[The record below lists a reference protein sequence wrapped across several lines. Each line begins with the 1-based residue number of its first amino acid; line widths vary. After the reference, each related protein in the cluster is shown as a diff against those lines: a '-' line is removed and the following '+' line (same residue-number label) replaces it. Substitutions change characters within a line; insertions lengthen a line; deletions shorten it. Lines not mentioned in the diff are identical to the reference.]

1 MPRTAT
7 PTSADTTVREEVG
20 IQFPAGSDGT
30 RPTTP
35 TVKAIV
41 AEAVRNSDPALASR
55 VEADTSWRQGY
66 VGAMRELTV
75 RTAADDDAATTIARD
90 GLAAARAHLV
100 HVANDGTQTP
110 LADLDVDAAVDA
122 ARGTFGTHTVDGT
135 AEPRQELAIPYQGRM
150 LSGHDLERQLAAW
163 VHKGIV
169 EQSCADAVMRVVA
182 HPEWLSLPGHVVADI
197 GAGAEMGP
205 LEMLSSWGARILAI
219 DIPRVS
225 ERLEK
230 MARDGAGHV
239 SLPTKDGETGADI
252 TRDTAAVAAWI
263 DEQAGDDT
271 VVLGMHAYADSGM
284 HIRLTLAADLIATW
298 LQERRPTT
306 VLAYLATPT
315 DAFVVP
321 QEIIDAARSRW
332 SRHGSKGFAKRALRT
347 ASRGQLFTEP
357 YPKGSRVTDC
367 IIAQQG
373 PNYAVA
379 KRLQRWRAVASEADG
394 RRVSFNVAPATFTR
408 SVTKNTALKA
418 AYAGAHHFGV
428 EVFAA
433 ETSRALMAA
442 LLVHDVMRDDLAP
455 GAAPQRAHAEEL
467 FSDGAAHGG
476 LWRTAWA
483 PRSALG
489 VAAALGAPKAL
500 RRKA

>member
-41 AEAVRNSDPALASR
+41 AEAVRNSDPALAGR

-100 HVANDGTQTP
+100 HVANDGTQRP

-150 LSGHDLERQLAAW
+150 LSGHDLERQL
-163 VHKGIV
+163 
-169 EQSCADAVMRVVA
+169 MRVVA

-219 DIPRVS
+219 DIHRVS

-428 EVFAA
+428 
-433 ETSRALMAA
+433 RGLRR
-442 LLVHDVMRDDLAP
+442 RDEP
-455 GAAPQRAHAEEL
+455 R
-467 FSDGAAHGG
+467 AHGG
-476 LWRTAWA
+476 AAR
-483 PRSALG
+483 PRRHA
-489 VAAALGAPKAL
+489 
-500 RRKA
+500 